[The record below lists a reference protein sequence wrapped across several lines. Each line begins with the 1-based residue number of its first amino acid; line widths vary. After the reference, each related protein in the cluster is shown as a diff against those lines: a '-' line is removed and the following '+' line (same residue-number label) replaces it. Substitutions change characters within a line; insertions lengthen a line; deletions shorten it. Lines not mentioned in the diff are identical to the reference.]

1 MIVPIILAAGASSR
15 MGRPK
20 ALCDFDG
27 RTCIELALDACRQAS
42 LAPPIV
48 VLGFQAATIRRRV
61 RFGNATVVMNECA
74 ERGQTSSLK
83 AGLSAL
89 PDHAEAFL
97 LYPLDFPLVCAAELG
112 LLLTAWRARSR
123 GRRIFIPSHD
133 RRRGHPVL
141 FDATLRVAF
150 MQLADESPARAV
162 VDASPDQISYV
173 ECETP
178 YVLTDMDTPEDYA
191 RCLLIFRSRARAHQG
206 GGSSRPV
213 PVEHAWNC
221 R

>member
-27 RTCIELALDACRQAS
+27 RTCIELVLDACRQAS

-48 VLGFQAATIRRRV
+48 VLG
-61 RFGNATVVMNECA
+61 
-74 ERGQTSSLK
+74 QTSSLK
-83 AGLSAL
+83 AGLTAL
-89 PDHAEAFL
+89 PDRTEAFL
-97 LYPLDFPLVCAAELG
+97 LYPVDVPLVSAAELR
-112 LLLTAWRARSR
+112 LLLAAWHARHGSQ
-123 GRRIFIPSHD
+123 RIFIPSHD

-162 VDASPDQISYV
+162 VDASPDQISYI
-173 ECETP
+173 ECQTP
-178 YVLTDMDTPEDYA
+178 YVLIDMDTPDDYA

>member
-1 MIVPIILAAGASSR
+1 MIVPVILAAGASSR

-61 RFGNATVVMNECA
+61 RFGNATVVMNEGA

-97 LYPLDFPLVCAAELG
+97 LYPVDFPLVCAAELG
-112 LLLTAWRARSR
+112 LLVTAWRARSS

-133 RRRGHPVL
+133 GRRGHPVL
-141 FDATLRVAF
+141 FPIAV
-150 MQLADESPARAV
+150 SPA
-162 VDASPDQISYV
+162 P
-173 ECETP
+173 
-178 YVLTDMDTPEDYA
+178 
-191 RCLLIFRSRARAHQG
+191 F
-206 GGSSRPV
+206 
-213 PVEHAWNC
+213 
-221 R
+221 

>member
-15 MGRPK
+15 MGRLK

-27 RTCIELALDACRQAS
+27 RTCLELALDACREAR

-48 VLGFQAATIRRRV
+48 VLGFQAETIRRLV
-61 RFGNATVVMNECA
+61 RFGDATVVTNECA

-89 PDHAEAFL
+89 PDQAEAFL
-97 LYPLDFPLVCAAELG
+97 LYPADFPLVCAAELR
-112 LLLTAWRARSR
+112 LLLTAWRARGS

-133 RRRGHPVL
+133 GRRGHPVL
-141 FDATLRVAF
+141 FDAALRAAF
-150 MQLADESPARAV
+150 MLLADESPARTV
-162 VDASPDQISYV
+162 VDASRDQISYV

-178 YVLTDMDTPEDYA
+178 YVLIDMDTPEDYA
-191 RCLLIFRSRARAHQG
+191 RCLLVSRSRATAHQAA
-206 GGSSRPV
+206 GSAV
-213 PVEHAWNC
+213 PVQ
-221 R
+221 

>member
-1 MIVPIILAAGASSR
+1 MIVPVILAAGASSR
-15 MGRPK
+15 MGRLK

-27 RTCIELALDACRQAS
+27 RTCLELALDACREAS

-48 VLGFQAATIRRRV
+48 VLGYQAETIRRLV
-61 RFGNATVVMNECA
+61 RFGDATVVTNECV

-83 AGLSAL
+83 AGVSVL
-89 PDHAEAFL
+89 PDCAEAFL
-97 LYPLDFPLVCAAELG
+97 LYPVDFPLVSAAEIG
-112 LLLTAWRARSR
+112 LLCTAWRARSS
-123 GRRIFIPSHD
+123 GRRIFIPSPD

-150 MQLADESPARAV
+150 LQLADESPARAV
-162 VDASPDQISYV
+162 VDASPDQISYI
-173 ECETP
+173 ECQTP
-178 YVLTDMDTPEDYA
+178 YVLIDMDTPEDYA

-206 GGSSRPV
+206 GGWSRAA
-213 PVEHAWNC
+213 PVEPWNC